1 MRKHD
6 KQSSRKLVLQTK
18 NTLLDIKFDSI
29 NLVKHFLMQT
39 GITDQTHH
47 RCHMII
53 DFFIWCYIQGIAP
66 DLPHH
71 QARISTEFS
80 LCLRFSWPKWI

>member
-18 NTLLDIKFDSI
+18 NTLFDIKFDSI

-53 DFFIWCYIQGIAP
+53 DFFHLVLYT
-66 DLPHH
+66 
-71 QARISTEFS
+71 RNSS
-80 LCLRFSWPKWI
+80 RFTTPSS